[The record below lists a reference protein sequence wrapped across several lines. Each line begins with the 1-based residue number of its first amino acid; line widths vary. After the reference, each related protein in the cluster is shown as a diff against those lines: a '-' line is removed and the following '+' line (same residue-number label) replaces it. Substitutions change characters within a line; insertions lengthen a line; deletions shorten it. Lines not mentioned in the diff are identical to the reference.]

1 VFGRG
6 RAAATGSR
14 RFRAGDQRRQQRYT
28 NLMTTRGLA
37 VAIISLCC
45 WLPAQEPA
53 AREPAANAP
62 TASATPALR
71 IGRDLV
77 LHDGVSTAV
86 AFSHDGRWV
95 ASAGECGDLLLVDTE
110 RNEVVHTLLPSTGPI
125 GRLAFAPHAP
135 LLAIAGA
142 DVSVWSLPDARCV
155 GRWPAAAGG
164 ALAWQPDGR
173 WLAFAGARSTVQ
185 LVDIAAM
192 QPLRE
197 VSFGFGVALSLA
209 LDRDGERLAVGTG
222 DGRRLVVAV
231 PSGEVLETRH
241 CQTPVIG
248 VGWTDDGR
256 LLHAN
261 FDEMYGHY
269 PAGGPVRF
277 GIQAHGIELLRNGS
291 TVLAYGKGPLAM
303 LCPDGKTPEAVPAPG
318 PIAFTADGR
327 NRAVAAAG
335 ELWLGAWPVKQRV
348 VKVDD
353 DIRFEDV
360 DDSRHVP
367 LPHRGPVP
375 PCWLTADGRHL
386 LLQRAAGR
394 IDQLDLDADR
404 VVTRRLQAS
413 GPILAVLGNDEF
425 VTASRTPIDG
435 VWLDFWSAGELA
447 QGAQAPHERRTL
459 GPARESSLA
468 ADQPWPTFSPDG
480 RWFTFG
486 GRGYDRRGDRIVW
499 RQPLRHDQRL
509 LVGND
514 GQCAVAYG
522 DSSKMTKLPQAIEY
536 RRGDGS
542 VQAVIGIRFEADVVL
557 APDSRRLLV
566 QAKTSRQVVNVPELD
581 VAWELPAG
589 GAAAVWLDNEHVL
602 LAPPGAVAV
611 VEVHGRNGL
620 VQRLELPA
628 PVRQL
633 AAAGRAG
640 RAVAVL
646 GDRIVV
652 MHIDR

>member
-1 VFGRG
+1 MISREV
-6 RAAATGSR
+6 AASVVCICG
-14 RFRAGDQRRQQRYT
+14 
-28 NLMTTRGLA
+28 
-37 VAIISLCC
+37 
-45 WLPAQEPA
+45 WLPAAAPA
-53 AREPAANAP
+53 PQEPAANAP
-62 TASATPALR
+62 PAASKPALR

-77 LHDGVSTAV
+77 LHDGASVAV
-86 AFSHDGRWV
+86 AWSHDGRWV

-110 RNEVVHTLLPSTGPI
+110 RAAVVHTLLPSTGPI
-125 GRLAFAPHAP
+125 GRLAFAPNAP

-142 DVSVWSLPDARCV
+142 DVSVWSVPDARCV
-155 GRWPAAAGG
+155 GRWPATGA

-185 LVDIAAM
+185 LVDTAAM
-192 QPLRE
+192 HPLRE
-197 VSFGFGVALSLA
+197 VSFGFGFALSLA
-209 LDRDGERLAVGTG
+209 LDRDGERLAVGTA

-248 VGWTDDGR
+248 VLWTADGR

-261 FDEMYGHY
+261 FGELYGHY

-277 GIQAHGIELLRNGS
+277 GLQAQGIELLRDGS
-291 TVLAYGKGPLAM
+291 TVFAYGKGGQAM
-303 LCPDGKTPEAVPAPG
+303 LCPDAGTPQTVPAPG
-318 PIAFTADGR
+318 PIAFTGDGR
-327 NRAVAAAG
+327 TRAVAAAG
-335 ELWLGAWPVKQRV
+335 ELWLGAWPGKQRI

-353 DIRFEDV
+353 EVRFEDV

-375 PCWLTADGRHL
+375 PCCLTADGRHL

-394 IDQLDLDADR
+394 IDQLDLDAAQAIP
-404 VVTRRLQAS
+404 RRLAAS
-413 GPILAVLGNDEF
+413 GPILAVVGNDEF

-435 VWLDFWSAGELA
+435 VWLEFWSAGELA
-447 QGAQAPHERRTL
+447 QGAQTPRERRTL
-459 GPARESSLA
+459 GPAREGA
-468 ADQPWPTFSPDG
+468 MPADQPWPTFSPDG

-499 RQPLRHDQRL
+499 RQPLRYGQSL

-514 GQCAVAYG
+514 GQSAVAHGYG
-522 DSSKMTKLPQAIEY
+522 PSSTKMPGAVES
-536 RRGDGS
+536 RRSDGS
-542 VQAVIGIRFEADVVL
+542 VQAAIGIRSDTELVL
-557 APDSRRLLV
+557 SPDSRRLLV
-566 QAKTSRQVVNVPELD
+566 QADHSRQVHNLPELD

-589 GAAAVWLDNEHVL
+589 GSQAVWLDTEHVL

-611 VEVHGRNGL
+611 VEVHGSNGL

-633 AAAGRAG
+633 VAAGRAG

-646 GDRIVV
+646 DDRIVV
-652 MHIDR
+652 LQIDR